1 MELRIFYLLLPV
13 QKFKNYVLLLLL
25 LLLLLVLLLLIII
38 IIIIIIIISA
48 QSSPCAT
55 WSEQSG
61 TETRYS
67 NVYLNFTPKSYHSTN
82 TLC

>member
-1 MELRIFYLLLPV
+1 MEIRIFCTPLPV
-13 QKFKNYVLLLLL
+13 QKFKDYVLLLLL
-25 LLLLLVLLLLIII
+25 LLLLLLVIITIII
-38 IIIIIIIISA
+38 TIISA

-61 TETRYS
+61 TETGS
-67 NVYLNFTPKSYHSTN
+67 LNMYLDFTTNSYHSTS